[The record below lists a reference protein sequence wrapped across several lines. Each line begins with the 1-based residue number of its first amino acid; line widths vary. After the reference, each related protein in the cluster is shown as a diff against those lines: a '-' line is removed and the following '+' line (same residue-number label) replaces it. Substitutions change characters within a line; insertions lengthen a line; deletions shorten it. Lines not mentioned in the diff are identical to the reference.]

1 MANNQMLPPVGPGL
15 PWNLSPPNN
24 GGVYVTPITP
34 VYRYNPLPGDP
45 GAGTGTATG
54 GDTQVQVPNDTG
66 TPFIPTFAFASGQPL
81 TVRYIESGAS
91 VTSTSEGHNAPPIR
105 VYLGANAA
113 GPTVPGSLRFTF
125 RGRTYVDRAGGLY
138 YGIDPATNAGTLG
151 GSYDYSTNIATI
163 TDYGA
168 GSNTVTI
175 VSMATRYVPFGV
187 SGVMFRAPG
196 SPLADGN
203 FTLRATTMA
212 GDEIT
217 ATVDIGGVISGQ
229 MKGQVDWATG
239 LVRVVFG
246 EMVTAAGNESQP
258 WYNADLIDGSGKIWR
273 PLMVDPGSIYFG
285 TVIVSSIPV
294 DPELVGIDPVRLPS
308 DGRVLAFMPGEIGV
322 VSHTQTTT
330 LTPSA
335 ADVTDLGRDRLDS
348 IEIFDAEGTP
358 IVDTW
363 YTIDMDVG
371 TVTWADPLNLSA
383 YTMPVTIRDRILD
396 AALIADVQITGE
408 ITFATALTHAFP
420 SGSIV
425 SCAMSFT
432 AMQSRVTNL
441 FDQQTYVAGVWS
453 DTLSGAAAA
462 GTYNDVLYPI
472 EVSND
477 AAIDE
482 RWAIVFTG
490 TTTVNV
496 IGETSGQIITGAS
509 IASDIAPINPVTQ
522 TIGDPT
528 GKPYFVID
536 KDGWGGG
543 WASGNVV
550 RFNTVSATRPI
561 WLARVVTPGE
571 LTEPN
576 DRVRANLYG
585 NAN

>member
-1 MANNQMLPPVGPGL
+1 MSLIDDLFYAPIVRYPVGWHFTPGQ
-15 PWNLSPPNN
+15 
-24 GGVYVTPITP
+24 T
-34 VYRYNPLPGDP
+34 PGDVGNETSP
-45 GAGTGTATG
+45 HG
-54 GDTQVQVPNDTG
+54 GDTQVSYPSSVG
-66 TPFIPTFAFASGQPL
+66 SSTPAYPTFAAGTPL
-81 TVRYIESGAS
+81 VITYAESGATP
-91 VTSTSEGHNAPPIR
+91 TSTTESHTPPPMQ
-105 VYLGANAA
+105 VYLGNGAA
-113 GPTVPGSLRFTF
+113 GPAVPGSVRFIF
-125 RGRTYVDRAGGLY
+125 RGRTYVDRAGSLVY
-138 YGIDPATNAGTLG
+138 AVDPASNTGTLG
-151 GSYDYSTNIATI
+151 GSYDYSSNIATL
-163 TDYGA
+163 TDYPSTG
-168 GSNTVTI
+168 GSTVTI
-175 VSMATRYVPFGV
+175 VSLLTRYVEPGV
-187 SGVMFRAPG
+187 SAIMFRTPGAPVAQG
-196 SPLADGN
+196 G

-212 GDEIT
+212 GTELVASVDNDGNIT
-217 ATVDIGGVISGQ
+217 GTKIKGGI
-229 MKGQVDWATG
+229 DWRTG
-239 LVRVVFG
+239 LVRVAFG
-246 EMVTAAGNESQP
+246 ALVTAAGNEAEP
-258 WYNADLIDGSGKIWR
+258 WYDSDLIDGDGKIWQ
-273 PLMVDPGSIYFG
+273 PEQVDPASVFFGS
-285 TVIVSSIPV
+285 VINSAIPV

-363 YTIDMDVG
+363 YTIDMDAG

-408 ITFATALTHAFP
+408 ITFATALSHAFP

-432 AMQSRVTNL
+432 AMQARVTNL

-509 IASDIAPINPVTQ
+509 ITSDIAPINPVTQ